1 MKYFTTLVIFF
12 LLASFILINCAQTS
26 NRSRRPV
33 TSIKLQPKKNIYTC
47 GEKLT
52 AILETKLKDGYL
64 KNIEVILD
72 GKLLFESKN
81 LENSKEI
88 NTAELP
94 VGTHNLKVVVTKSD
108 GRQGEN
114 YQNFI
119 VVSDIE
125 PQKFSYKILS
135 TYPHNPQFFTQGLEF
150 HKGFL
155 YEGTGQEGSSA
166 IYKTDYKTGKV
177 IKEHKLDN
185 QYFGEGITILNEKIY
200 QLTYKNQTGFVYDL
214 NTFELVKTW
223 KYRQKEGWGITN
235 DGKFLIMSDGTEY
248 IYFLNPETLEEEK
261 SIQVCNNKELV
272 KNINELEYINGE
284 IWANIWTTEKIVI
297 IDPQSGKIKSEIS
310 FKGISNLISQ
320 NQQQQKDVFNG
331 IALNAMNN
339 KIYVTGK
346 LWPKLFEIELI
357 K

>member
-1 MKYFTTLVIFF
+1 
-12 LLASFILINCAQTS
+12 
-26 NRSRRPV
+26 V
-33 TSIKLQPKKNIYTC
+33 TSIQLQPKKNSYTS
-47 GEKLT
+47 GEKFT
-52 AILETKLKDGYL
+52 AVLQTKLKDGSL
-64 KNIEVILD
+64 ENIEVYID

-81 LENSKEI
+81 LYNSKEI
-88 NTAELP
+88 NTGELQ
-94 VGTHNLKVVVTKSD
+94 VGTHNLKVVVKKTD

-114 YQNFI
+114 YQNFL

-125 PQKFSYKILS
+125 PQKYRYKILS
-135 TYPHNPQFFTQGLEF
+135 SYPHNPQFFTQGLEF
-150 HKGFL
+150 HEGVL

-166 IYKTDYKTGKV
+166 IYKTDYKTGK
-177 IKEHKLDN
+177 ILKEHKLEN
-185 QYFGEGITILNEKIY
+185 QYFGEGITIINGKIY
-200 QLTYKNQTGFVYDL
+200 QLTYKNQNGFVYDL
-214 NTFELVKTW
+214 NTFELIKTW
-223 KYRQKEGWGITN
+223 KYKQKEGWGLTN
-235 DGKFLIMSDGTEY
+235 DGKSLIMSDGTEY
-248 IYFLNPETLEEEK
+248 IFFINPETLEEEK

-310 FKGISNLISQ
+310 FKGISDLISQ

-331 IALNAMNN
+331 IAFNPLNN
-339 KIYVTGK
+339 KIFVTGK